1 MIDGR
6 EIIFNSSDYIL
17 SLENVPLD
25 SLSAIYKGTFSF
37 WFRSLNQTQSNFTID
52 SNTQYNINYSN
63 SSLHNG
69 MISSK
74 TIKIPSF
81 SLGEI
86 NDPENVLFNIGYP
99 YKDDKF

>member
-17 SLENVPLD
+17 ILENVPLD

-37 WFRSLNQTQSNFTID
+37 WFRSLNKTQSNFTMS
-52 SNTQYNINYSN
+52 SNNQYNINYSN
-63 SSLHNG
+63 SSLNG

-86 NDPENVLFNIGYP
+86 NDPENVLFSIGLP
-99 YKDDKF
+99 YSDDKL